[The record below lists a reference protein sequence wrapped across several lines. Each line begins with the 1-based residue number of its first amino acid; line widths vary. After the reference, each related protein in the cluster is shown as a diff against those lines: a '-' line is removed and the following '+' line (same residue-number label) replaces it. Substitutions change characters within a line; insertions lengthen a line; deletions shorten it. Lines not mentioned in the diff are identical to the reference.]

1 MRALWL
7 LPSLLLL
14 AASASAE
21 DGPEKLSDAARA
33 TFQKSFPGAKIQK
46 LKEKSKDGATRYEL
60 KLTDERNGEKAYKV
74 ELAADGKV
82 LKEDDHAVA
91 QAQVPPEVIAEA
103 KSWCTLAVEEWR
115 VQRDEGKLALYEASV
130 EQRQFMREGVG
141 EEIVSYRAVISE
153 DGKLV
158 KGDKVPE
165 NLVPKSSKLTEQG
178 TPELPE
184 KTADAT
190 PKATGPKAYPFIKR
204 EAAADEEIDPDVL
217 RKVTKLVK
225 GTLDTDEKVREK
237 AWAEI
242 NDMGNLAVP
251 GLLAVFKQP
260 STTAQ
265 MVSQILIALEDSK
278 DPRAGPALVEIL
290 ADKSPVNRGNAARA
304 IGDTG
309 FKKGLPALEKVYE
322 NDKETEGVR
331 LFAASSAA
339 KLGSNKGLRVIGK
352 LAESKDAEIRKRAV
366 YFLGKYGGSNDVP
379 AVAKLLADA
388 DTGVR
393 EDAVEALRLIAK
405 QKADDAVLGALVAAV
420 ANDHYKARAAA
431 MNALRELTGQKL
443 PNEPKA
449 WQDWWAA
456 KHGGQPAPPDPG
468 DTTAPIEKDNAKDG
482 KPLEHSGED
491 GTNGDKDAQK
501 KSIEEAMRK
510 AKEALDKAK
519 QERPNEP
526 AGPVGE

>member
-1 MRALWL
+1 MTMRAL
-7 LPSLLLL
+7 SLLSSLLVL
-14 AASASAE
+14 AAAAYAE
-21 DGPEKLSDAARA
+21 DGAEKLSEAARA

-46 LKEKSKDGATRYEL
+46 LKEKKKDGAVRYEL
-60 KLTDERNGEKAYKV
+60 KLTDALNGDKAYKV
-74 ELAADGKV
+74 ELGADGKV
-82 LKEDDHAVA
+82 LKEDDHAIA
-91 QAQVPPEVIAEA
+91 QAQVPPQVIAEA
-103 KSWCTLAVEEWR
+103 KSWCTLAVKAWR
-115 VQRDEGKLALYEASV
+115 VQRDEGKLALYEAHV
-130 EQRQFMREGVG
+130 EAPKEG
-141 EEIVSYRAVISE
+141 SAFKATISE

-165 NLVPKSSKLTEQG
+165 HLVPKSSKLTEEG
-178 TPELPE
+178 TPDTPE
-184 KTADAT
+184 KTADTA
-190 PKATGPKAYPFIKR
+190 PKATGPKAYPFINR

-217 RKVTKLVK
+217 RKVTKLVN

-260 STTAQ
+260 STTSQ

-290 ADKSPVNRGNAARA
+290 ADKAPVNRGNAARA

-309 FKKGLPALEKVYE
+309 YKKGLPALEKVYE

-339 KLGSNKGLRVIGK
+339 KLGSTKGLHVIGK

-405 QKADDAVLGALVAAV
+405 QKADDAVLGALIEAV
-420 ANDHYKARAAA
+420 GNDHYKARTAA
-431 MNALRELTGQKL
+431 MAALREVSGQKL

-456 KHGGQPAPPDPG
+456 KHGGKPAPADPD
-468 DTTAPIEKDNAKDG
+468 DSTD
-482 KPLEHSGED
+482 
-491 GTNGDKDAQK
+491 DA
-501 KSIEEAMRK
+501 
-510 AKEALDKAK
+510 AK
-519 QERPNEP
+519 QKALEAKVKEVMQGQGDDAETVRPEP
-526 AGPVGE
+526 QGE

>member
-1 MRALWL
+1 MRALWV

-14 AASASAE
+14 LAAATASAE

-46 LKEKSKDGATRYEL
+46 LKEKSKDGAKRYEL
-60 KLTDERNGEKAYKV
+60 KLTDALNGDKAYKV
-74 ELAADGKV
+74 ELGADGKV
-82 LKEDDHAVA
+82 LKEDDHAIA
-91 QAQVPPEVIAEA
+91 QAQVPEKVIAEA
-103 KSWCTLAVEEWR
+103 KSWCTLTAKEWR
-115 VQRDEGKLALYEASV
+115 VKRDEGKLAEYEAAV
-130 EQRQFMREGVG
+130 AQRRFMREGGG
-141 EEIVSYRAVISE
+141 EEIVAYKAVISE
-153 DGKLV
+153 DGKLL
-158 KGDKVPE
+158 KGEEVPE
-165 NLVPKSSKLTEQG
+165 HLVPKSSKLTEAG
-178 TPELPE
+178 TPDVPE
-184 KTADAT
+184 KTADAA
-190 PKATGPKAYPFIKR
+190 PKSTEPRAYPFINR

-217 RKVTKLVK
+217 RKVTKLVN

-251 GLLAVFKQP
+251 GLLAVFKQA
-260 STTAQ
+260 STTSQ

-309 FKKGLPALEKVYE
+309 YKKGLPALEKVYE
-322 NDKETEGVR
+322 NDKEAEGVR

-339 KLGSNKGLRVIGK
+339 KLGSSKGLHVIGK

-366 YFLGKYGGSNDVP
+366 YFLGKYGGPNDVP

-405 QKADDAVLGALVAAV
+405 QQASDAVLGALVEAV
-420 ANDHYKARAAA
+420 GNDHYRARTAA
-431 MNALRELTGQKL
+431 MSALRELTGQQL

-456 KHGGQPAPPDPG
+456 RQGGKPAPPDPD
-468 DTTAPIEKDNAKDG
+468 DTTEPVEKD
-482 KPLEHSGED
+482 
-491 GTNGDKDAQK
+491 GDDA
-501 KSIEEAMRK
+501 
-510 AKEALDKAK
+510 AKEKAVEKVKEQMKEAVEEAK
-519 QERPNEP
+519 QEKGNEP

>member
-1 MRALWL
+1 MRALWV

-14 AASASAE
+14 AAAASAE
-21 DGPEKLSDAARA
+21 DGPEKLSHAARA

-60 KLTDERNGEKAYKV
+60 KLIDALNGDKAYKV
-74 ELAADGKV
+74 ELGADGKV
-82 LKEDDHAVA
+82 LKEDDRAIA
-91 QAQVPPEVIAEA
+91 QTQVSEKVIAEA
-103 KSWCTLAVEEWR
+103 KSWCTLAVKAWR
-115 VQRDEGKLALYEASV
+115 VQRDEGKLALYEAHV
-130 EQRQFMREGVG
+130 EVPKEGG
-141 EEIVSYRAVISE
+141 AFKAIISE

-165 NLVPKSSKLTEQG
+165 HLVPKSSKLTEQG
-178 TPELPE
+178 TPDTPE
-184 KTADAT
+184 KTAEAA
-190 PKATGPKAYPFIKR
+190 PKATGPKAYPFINR
-204 EAAADEEIDPDVL
+204 EAAAEEEIDPDVL
-217 RKVTKLVK
+217 RKVTKLVN
-225 GTLDTDEKVREK
+225 GTLDADEKVREK

-251 GLLAVFKQP
+251 GLLAVFKQA
-260 STTAQ
+260 STTSQ

-309 FKKGLPALEKVYE
+309 YKKGLPALEKVYE
-322 NDKETEGVR
+322 NDKEAEGVR

-339 KLGSNKGLRVIGK
+339 KLGSSKGLHVIGK

-366 YFLGKYGGSNDVP
+366 YFLGKYGGPNDVP

-405 QKADDAVLGALVAAV
+405 QQASDAVLAALAEAV
-420 ANDHYKARAAA
+420 GNDHYRARTAA
-431 MNALRELTGQKL
+431 MSALRELTGQQL

-456 KHGGQPAPPDPG
+456 KQGGKPAPPDPD
-468 DTTAPIEKDNAKDG
+468 DTTEPVEKD
-482 KPLEHSGED
+482 
-491 GTNGDKDAQK
+491 GDDA
-501 KSIEEAMRK
+501 
-510 AKEALDKAK
+510 AKEKAVEKVKEQMKEAVEKAK
-519 QERPNEP
+519 QEKGNEP

>member
-14 AASASAE
+14 AAAASAE
-21 DGPEKLSDAARA
+21 DGLEKLSEAARA

-60 KLTDERNGEKAYKV
+60 KLTDELNGDKAYKV
-74 ELAADGKV
+74 ELAAGGKV
-82 LKEDDHAVA
+82 LKEDDHAIA
-91 QAQVPPEVIAEA
+91 EPQVPPKVIAEA
-103 KSWCTLAVEEWR
+103 KSWCRLAVKQWR
-115 VQRDEGKLALYEASV
+115 VQRDEGKLALYVATV
-130 EQRQFMREGVG
+130 AQRQFMREGGG
-141 EEIVSYRAVISE
+141 EEIVAFNATISE

-158 KGDKVPE
+158 KGDQVPQH
-165 NLVPKSSKLTEQG
+165 LVPKSSKLTEEG
-178 TPELPE
+178 TPDVPE
-184 KTADAT
+184 KTAEAA
-190 PKATGPKAYPFIKR
+190 PKATGPKAYPFINR
-204 EAAADEEIDPDVL
+204 EASADEEIDTDVL

-225 GTLDTDEKVREK
+225 GTLDADEKVREK

-251 GLLAVFKQP
+251 GLLAVFKQA
-260 STTAQ
+260 STTSQ

-322 NDKETEGVR
+322 NDQETEGVR

-339 KLGSNKGLRVIGK
+339 KLGSTKGLHVIGK

-366 YFLGKYGGSNDVP
+366 YFLGKYGGSNDIP

-393 EDAVEALRLIAK
+393 EDAVEALRLVAK
-405 QKADDAVLGALVAAV
+405 QKADDAVLGALIEAV
-420 ANDHYKARAAA
+420 GNDHYKARSAA
-431 MNALRELTGQKL
+431 MSALREVTGQQH

-456 KHGGQPAPPDPG
+456 KHGGKLAPEEKSA
-468 DTTAPIEKDNAKDG
+468 APEEGKSKTEAK
-482 KPLEHSGED
+482 LEQD
-491 GTNGDKDAQK
+491 GDKD
-501 KSIEEAMRK
+501 
-510 AKEALDKAK
+510 DD
-519 QERPNEP
+519 
-526 AGPVGE
+526 GE